1 MLDFKKA
8 ELDDL
13 PLLRT
18 YFAQANGRLCDE
30 TPGVFFMWRNHYAGS
45 YAIRDGQL
53 FLRYEAELGTED
65 TAFAIL
71 SGAPVEPGIRA
82 IREHC
87 REQKLPV
94 IISTVSEE
102 TLEELRARFTILEAE
117 QNDDWSDY
125 LYDAAN
131 MIELKGSSFGGQRN
145 HIHQFRRKFPDAFC
159 AVIDEKNLAEAKQFL
174 IDYESLAPLKT
185 EQAHQE
191 LHMTLDI
198 LDHYALFGMDGLL
211 LYTEPGK
218 ICGLSLGE
226 NLGDTMYIH
235 VEKALRDV
243 PGCYPALTNQY
254 ARHFITPEI
263 RYINRE
269 EDLGEPGLRRSK
281 QSYHPVKMLKK
292 YLLTLA

>member
-87 REQKLPV
+87 RYYGTGIYQRVCVRDFRP
-94 IISTVSEE
+94 
-102 TLEELRARFTILEAE
+102 R
-117 QNDDWSDY
+117 
-125 LYDAAN
+125 
-131 MIELKGSSFGGQRN
+131 GSV
-145 HIHQFRRKFPDAFC
+145 FR
-159 AVIDEKNLAEAKQFL
+159 
-174 IDYESLAPLKT
+174 
-185 EQAHQE
+185 QE
-191 LHMTLDI
+191 
-198 LDHYALFGMDGLL
+198 
-211 LYTEPGK
+211 
-218 ICGLSLGE
+218 
-226 NLGDTMYIH
+226 
-235 VEKALRDV
+235 
-243 PGCYPALTNQY
+243 
-254 ARHFITPEI
+254 
-263 RYINRE
+263 
-269 EDLGEPGLRRSK
+269 
-281 QSYHPVKMLKK
+281 
-292 YLLTLA
+292 